1 MGAYSLGL
9 VSKSKRDPED
19 RPTTVAE
26 RRFAE
31 QAAALSGLTLEER
44 FEQIYKTNL
53 WSDTE
58 SRSGAGSSLDATA
71 RLRASLPPLLRTLD
85 ARRLLDVPCGDF
97 NWMSRVD
104 LTGIGYVGGD
114 IVESII
120 EANRARY
127 ESADRKF
134 MRVDLTSGPL
144 PDTDVILCR
153 DCLVHFSFDN
163 IMAAFRTMRGSRAK
177 YLLTTT
183 FLDREVNKDIVDGDW
198 RPLNLVQSPFLLPPP
213 HSVILEDCMEEGGAY
228 ADKAVGVW
236 RVSDL
241 PTRLAG

>member
-1 MGAYSLGL
+1 
-9 VSKSKRDPED
+9 VSKPSKPDPED
-19 RPTTVAE
+19 RPITVAE

-71 RLRASLPPLLRTLD
+71 RLRISLPPLLDSLGT
-85 ARRLLDVPCGDF
+85 RRLLDVPCGDF
-97 NWMSRVD
+97 NWMSQVD
-104 LTGIGYVGGD
+104 LTGIDYIGGD
-114 IVESII
+114 IVEPII
-120 EANRARY
+120 DANRARY

-144 PDTDVILCR
+144 PDADVIFCR

-163 IMAAFRTMRGSRAK
+163 IMAAFRTMRDSQAR

-198 RPLNLVQSPFLLPPP
+198 RPLNLTQPPFLLPAPQ
-213 HSVILEDCMEEGGAY
+213 SVILEECTEEGGAY
-228 ADKAVGVW
+228 ADKALAVW

-241 PTRLAG
+241 PTQLAG

>member
-1 MGAYSLGL
+1 
-9 VSKSKRDPED
+9 VSKQSKQDPED

-44 FEQIYKTNL
+44 FAQIYKTNL

-71 RLRASLPPLLRTLD
+71 SLRISLPPLLRSLD
-85 ARRLLDVPCGDF
+85 TRRLLDVPCGDF
-97 NWMSRVD
+97 NWMSQVD
-104 LTGIGYVGGD
+104 LTGIDYVGGD

-120 EANRARY
+120 ETNRARY
-127 ESADRKF
+127 ESTGRKF

-144 PDTDVILCR
+144 PDADVILCR

-163 IMAAFRTMRGSRAK
+163 IMAAFRTMRSSRAL
-177 YLLTTT
+177 YVLTTT
-183 FLDREVNKDIVDGDW
+183 FLDREVNKNIVDGDW
-198 RPLNLVQSPFLLPPP
+198 RPLNLVQAPFLLPPP
-213 HSVILEDCMEEGGAY
+213 HRVILEDCMEEGGAY
-228 ADKAVGVW
+228 ADKALAVW

-241 PTRLAG
+241 PTELAS